1 MINKITDGHHK
12 LVRWNLITHAG
23 IDGYSRMIVFLHCS
37 NNNKASTVYDHFL
50 NAARQYG
57 LPSRVRTDQGRENVL
72 VARHMLEHRGE
83 NRGSIITGS
92 SVHNQRIERLWRDLF
107 QSVIV
112 TFYRLFYHMEHHG
125 LLDQLSDIHRFALH
139 YIYLPRIN
147 KSLDCFRSSWNH
159 HSIRTEHNSTPSQLF
174 TAGALR
180 LRHMGLVALDFFELI
195 NDNYGIDISDAL
207 VVNDDDDDRI
217 ETPDSTIQLTS
228 EQLSHLQ
235 ATIDPL
241 SDSDDYGIDL
251 YVQTV
256 DMVQQMLS
264 T

>member
-1 MINKITDGHHK
+1 
-12 LVRWNLITHAG
+12 
-23 IDGYSRMIVFLHCS
+23 
-37 NNNKASTVYDHFL
+37 
-50 NAARQYG
+50 
-57 LPSRVRTDQGRENVL
+57 
-72 VARHMLEHRGE
+72 MLEHRGE

-112 TFYRLFYHMEHHG
+112 TFYRLFYHMQHHG

-139 YIYLPRIN
+139 YIYLPRVN